1 MPIREA
7 LSAVLRGE
15 TAAELDARARAALED
30 LAEQARAEGQ
40 LVAVR
45 DETSARLRQ
54 PGATHG
60 VEYLLACACARHG
73 EIERAL
79 QTLLALGERLAA
91 EKDWEALAAVADR
104 ALELEPTQAGARLL
118 VQAHEALKRDPVR
131 LEALERAW
139 QVVPDDLELALLFAV
154 RLGEAGQPSRRR
166 EILAE
171 LIPRFAAAQRY
182 AGLEEAA
189 LEFAEHRDV
198 EGLTRLVRTL
208 PVLAAQGA
216 FAECRQLVDIAA
228 PPLIEAGAIGGCHA
242 ALREVA
248 VKAMAA
254 SGAMAGDAYRAALVA
269 ALRQGPARDLP
280 DPDGVIASSG
290 LADHTQPLDQALE
303 RFDRT
308 AALAPGRAVH
318 HATFGAGRVAR
329 NDGENVFIDFAHGR
343 GHRMPFAAAQR
354 TLTPIASDDLRLLKV
369 TDPAGLARLFADDPA
384 GVIVRA
390 LAAQGGEADATR
402 LKVFLIGSDLVATKD
417 WTAFWR
423 RAKAAIEK
431 DPRIDSTRAF
441 EQRYR
446 LAPEG
451 AGPGGDDAP
460 LPGLEPRKPAR
471 HELSKIRRFLAQHP
485 TLERPLA
492 QRFGRTVQRAM
503 LDADGDRVDRA
514 RAGLCFAR
522 WNPERTPEWA
532 EVLRSLWEQGL
543 EIGDLAGEEEQIALL
558 ESSHAA
564 GVESDAIL
572 SALDSRFAAVRERAE
587 GYRGQ
592 LDARGRDELRRTL
605 LQHAARHPTAALRLI
620 DEAVAGGERPADAWR
635 LFVAA
640 LALIEDRPKT
650 SLAEK
655 VLRRLEPSGA
665 FDRMLVAGECPDEIQ
680 LTIRV
685 MVRQWRSSDRYL
697 FPTLDAMKR
706 LGLSEEVAWLERQ
719 RQQKTDKLFESVGKQ
734 AEDVDIPVMTRATW
748 NRLQKELERLEKE
761 LRTTIPQTIQRARE
775 LGDLRENAE
784 FHSAKLKQANV
795 SKLVASLQ
803 LRLAR
808 ARFVD
813 EAEFKDGIV
822 GLGAEVTLESDDEV
836 TTYWILGEGEHHHGD
851 HVISF
856 QSAVGRALMG
866 LGIGDEAELGEG
878 ERRRRYRVISVER
891 RLPPAEEDAD
901 ASRPG
906 TR

>member
-1 MPIREA
+1 MPIRDA
-7 LSAVLRGE
+7 LSSVLRGE
-15 TAAELDARARAALED
+15 AATELSPTDRAALED
-30 LAEQARAEGQ
+30 LAAEAQAEGQ
-40 LVAVR
+40 IVAVR

-54 PGATHG
+54 PGATHA
-60 VEYLLACACARHG
+60 VEYLLAAACARHG
-73 EIERAL
+73 EMERAL
-79 QTLLALGERLAA
+79 QTLLALGDRLAA
-91 EKDWEALAAVADR
+91 EKAWEPLAAVADR

-118 VQAHEALKRDPVR
+118 VQAHEALGRDPAR

-154 RLGEAGQPSRRR
+154 RLGEAGEERRRR

-171 LIPRFAAAQRY
+171 LIPRFAAAQRF

-198 EGLTRLVRTL
+198 DGLTRLMRTL

-216 FAECRQLVDIAA
+216 FAECHQLVDIAT
-228 PPLIEAGAIGGCHA
+228 PPLVEAGAIGGCHA
-242 ALREVA
+242 ALRDVA
-248 VKAMAA
+248 AKAMAA
-254 SGAMAGDAYRAALVA
+254 SGPVAGDAYRAALVA

-290 LADHTQPLDQALE
+290 LEDRTQPFDQALE

-318 HATFGAGRVAR
+318 HASFGAGRVAR
-329 NDGENVFIDFAHGR
+329 NDGENVFIDFAHAR
-343 GHRMPFAAAQR
+343 GHRMPFAAALR
-354 TLTPIASDDLRLLKV
+354 TLTPIAVDDLRLLKV
-369 TDPAGLARLFADDPA
+369 TDPAGLHRLLAEDPA
-384 GVIVRA
+384 GVVVRA

-402 LKVFLIGSDLVATKD
+402 LKVFLIGSDLIASKD

-431 DPRIDSTRAF
+431 DPRVDSTRAF

-451 AGPGGDDAP
+451 VGTTGDDAP

-471 HELSKIRRFLAQHP
+471 HELGKVRRFLAQHP
-485 TLERPLA
+485 TLEKPLA
-492 QRFGRTVQRAM
+492 ARFGRTIERAM
-503 LDADGDRVDRA
+503 LDPEGARADRA
-514 RAGLCFAR
+514 RAGLYFAR
-522 WNPERTPEWA
+522 WNPERGEEWS

-543 EIGDLAGEEEQIALL
+543 EIGDLAGEDEQLALL
-558 ESSHAA
+558 ESSHSA
-564 GVESDAIL
+564 GLESDAIL

-587 GYRGQ
+587 EYRGR
-592 LDARGRDELRRTL
+592 LDTHGREELRRTL
-605 LQHAARHPTAALRLI
+605 LQHPTRYPTAALRLI
-620 DEAVAGGERPADAWR
+620 DDAAAGGEKPADAWR
-635 LFVAA
+635 LFVAGI
-640 LALIEDRPKT
+640 ALIEERPKP
-650 SLAEK
+650 SVAEK
-655 VLRRLEPSGA
+655 VLRWLEPDGA
-665 FDRMLVAGECPDEIQ
+665 FDRMLVPGECPDEIQ
-680 LTIRV
+680 LKIRV

-706 LGLSEEVAWLERQ
+706 LGLSEEVTWLERQ

-866 LGIGDEAELGEG
+866 LGIGDETELGEG

-901 ASRPG
+901 APQPG